1 MGSWV
6 HKPFCVPYFLFLG
19 NKLRPPVRKGGFK
32 QVLIRGGDTETWEEP
47 PGDNGAALGQVLV
60 PPPGTH
66 RTVSLSSSAELNAP
80 TNGR

>member
-1 MGSWV
+1 M
-6 HKPFCVPYFLFLG
+6 
-19 NKLRPPVRKGGFK
+19 
-32 QVLIRGGDTETWEEP
+32 LIRGGDTETWEEP